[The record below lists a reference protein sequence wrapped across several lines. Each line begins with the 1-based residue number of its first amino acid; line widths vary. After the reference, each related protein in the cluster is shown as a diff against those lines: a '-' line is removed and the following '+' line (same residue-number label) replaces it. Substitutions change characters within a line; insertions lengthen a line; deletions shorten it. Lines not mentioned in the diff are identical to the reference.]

1 MRVPGGLLRSFLVAF
16 LSGLTLVGCHSG
28 KPARQVTF
36 LAALLPSEQMT
47 YRDVLTDFSRRTGIR
62 VRLVAQQYAQI
73 REALEAELQAG
84 RGEIDLVELDVYLL
98 PILADAVQPLDTFR
112 IDLDSLRKHVPRD
125 AWRAGVTGKP
135 LGLRFLPHRL
145 NWQALFYDATVLTRP
160 PATWEELLQVARDH
174 PGAIGLKGA
183 HYEGLVCDVFPFV
196 WQAGGDVLHPDSP
209 EVLQAMRFLVRLAR
223 FFNPSVQSYKESSIL
238 QAQEHREIILH
249 PNWPFAVPLLKNKG
263 LLPGRIRTAPLP
275 RGPAGTATV
284 LGGGYLGIPR
294 TAPHPDLAA
303 RLLAYLT
310 SRTTQH
316 RLLTSLG
323 WFPVRD
329 DAWGHLPDST
339 AQAYAGFLA
348 MRGSV
353 RARPAIPEYPG
364 ISQVWQDGV
373 AQILFEHRDPVA
385 VLTEMQRKIDQILNP
400 NKR

>member
-1 MRVPGGLLRSFLVAF
+1 MRVPGGLLRSFLLAF

-28 KPARQVTF
+28 NPARQVTF

-47 YRDVLTDFSRRTGIR
+47 YREVLTDFSHRTGIR
-62 VRLVAQQYAQI
+62 VKLVAQQYAQI

-135 LGLRFLPHRL
+135 LRLRFLPHRL
-145 NWQALFYDATVLTRP
+145 NWQALFYDATVLTKP
-160 PATWEELLQVARDH
+160 PATWEELLQVAKDH

-209 EVLQAMRFLVRLAR
+209 EVLQAMRFLVRLAQ

-329 DAWGHLPDST
+329 DAWGHLPDYT

-353 RARPAIPEYPG
+353 RARPAIPEYPR

-373 AQILFEHRDPVA
+373 VQILFEHRDPVA
-385 VLTEMQRKIDQILNP
+385 VLTEMQREIDQILNP